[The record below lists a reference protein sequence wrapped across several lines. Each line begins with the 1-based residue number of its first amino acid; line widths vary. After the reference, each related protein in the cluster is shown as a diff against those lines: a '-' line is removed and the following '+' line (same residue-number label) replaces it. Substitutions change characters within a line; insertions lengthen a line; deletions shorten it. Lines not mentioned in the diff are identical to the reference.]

1 MTELARRKRRRRPD
15 VRRAVILF
23 PSGLTLGNL
32 FFGVFAIIAA
42 SRLEFVAA
50 GVYVLVGGIF
60 DAFDGRVARATNAG
74 TEFGEELDSL
84 VDAITFGLAPAMI
97 MYFAV
102 LNRSGWDWVWVFL
115 FAACAVLRLARFNIE
130 QAGTAKTYFQGL
142 PSPAAGIT
150 LASYYWFSQSSLY
163 TYGAIAD
170 LKWHVLLR
178 YLMVVLS
185 ILMISNVPYPAFPRT
200 GFRSLRAMAATVLLI
215 GSMILLVTRRLEYFF
230 PFALIYVAWGLLR
243 WVFSGLFE
251 RRQPTLPYDLSEGE
265 DDDEEEDDDDEDLD
279 SEVHTTKRSHR
290 ERARAERDGR
300 SERPDRAERPERAEV
315 QRSRLD
321 RASSRNAPGE
331 RPVERTAR
339 AERPERA
346 ERSGRDRQSERTK
359 REGRSKERARRG
371 ERLPREQ
378 KPDAAAAPTSDIE
391 PSAASI
397 AAPGST
403 SGVDAITLGGTVN
416 GAGGSVSTPS
426 STDTGLE
433 TAPFAGELSMESSA
447 IAPAGLPVE
456 GAPAPRKRKRRRR
469 RGERKDRPAGS
480 SAAGSVDGGGDD
492 GDDSGNDSDGGGATG
507 PYRDAS
513 APSPVAASSAPS
525 APSAQTAS
533 SAPPA
538 APTPQPP
545 SAVVDAPP
553 LLPRSSS
560 DPAE

>member
-1 MTELARRKRRRRPD
+1 MTTHVRRKRRRPD

-200 GFRSLRAMAATVLLI
+200 GFRSLRSMAATVLLI
-215 GSMILLVTRRLEYFF
+215 GSMVLLVTRRLEYFF

-243 WVFSGLFE
+243 WVLSGLFE
-251 RRQPTLPYDLSEGE
+251 RRQPTIPYDLSEGE
-265 DDDEEEDDDDEDLD
+265 DDEDEDDDEELD
-279 SEVHTTKRSHR
+279 SEVHATRRSHR
-290 ERARAERDGR
+290 VGRLER
-300 SERPDRAERPERAEV
+300 
-315 QRSRLD
+315 
-321 RASSRNAPGE
+321 GE
-331 RPVERTAR
+331 PS
-339 AERPERA
+339 ERPERA
-346 ERSGRDRQSERTK
+346 ERTPNQRARPDRSSGRTAVAERPA
-359 REGRSKERARRG
+359 ERAARPERG
-371 ERLPREQ
+371 ERTERAQRADRPERPERGDRAERVGRARDVDRAQRERPKERPRRGDRPAGEP
-378 KPDAAAAPTSDIE
+378 KGDAV
-391 PSAASI
+391 AASTS
-397 AAPGST
+397 ATDEPPT
-403 SGVDAITLGGTVN
+403 SGVDAITLGQPDLSSDLSSRAASIASTVEI
-416 GAGGSVSTPS
+416 AG
-426 STDTGLE
+426 
-433 TAPFAGELSMESSA
+433 
-447 IAPAGLPVE
+447 IAPSEAAAEPLASPPTSSSPE
-456 GAPAPRKRKRRRR
+456 GTPAPRKRKRRRR
-469 RGERKDRPAGS
+469 RGERKDRAGMP
-480 SAAGSVDGGGDD
+480 GETTGVPERGGHGDRDDD
-492 GDDSGNDSDGGGATG
+492 GTDNDGENDRDDTAPSIDVVG
-507 PYRDAS
+507 PYREAF
-513 APSPVAASSAPS
+513 ATPPE
-525 APSAQTAS
+525 T
-533 SAPPA
+533 PA
-538 APTPQPP
+538 APP
-545 SAVVDAPP
+545 SGTTAGEPP

-560 DPAE
+560 EPPE